1 MERIAIDMDEVMAD
15 TAATHVEWY
24 NRDYHDHLNIAELQG
39 ATLVQARPG
48 RKQEIESYYGREDFF
63 RQLRVMEHSQEV
75 IRELSEHYEI
85 YITTAAMEVPASFR
99 AKYDWLREN
108 FGFLSDMNFVFC
120 GDKSI
125 VRADYMIDDNVK
137 QLRRFQGQGILFTAP
152 HNVRE
157 TGVVRV
163 NNWPEARA
171 WFMDK
176 TRLDG
181 KADIENDG
189 GIRLRCSM
197 NA

>member
-15 TAATHVEWY
+15 TAATHMEWY
-24 NRDYHDHLNIAELQG
+24 NRDYHDNLTSMELQG
-39 ATLVQARPG
+39 MTLVQARPG
-48 RKQEIESYYGREDFF
+48 RRQEIESYYGREDFF
-63 RQLRVMEHSQEV
+63 RQLKVMEYSQEV
-75 IRELSEHYEI
+75 IRELSEHYDI

-99 AKYDWLREN
+99 AKYDWLKEN

-125 VRADYMIDDNVK
+125 VRAEYMIDDNVK

-157 TGVVRV
+157 TGYARV
-163 NNWPEARA
+163 NNWLQARA
-171 WFMDK
+171 WFLDRA
-176 TRLDG
+176 RLGGDG
-181 KADIENDG
+181 KTDAAQDG
-189 GIRLRCSM
+189 GMRCIV